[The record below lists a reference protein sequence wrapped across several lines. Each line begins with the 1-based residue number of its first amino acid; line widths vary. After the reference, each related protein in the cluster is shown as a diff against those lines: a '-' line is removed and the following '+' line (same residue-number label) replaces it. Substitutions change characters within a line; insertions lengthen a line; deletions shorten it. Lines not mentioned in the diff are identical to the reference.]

1 MLKSLY
7 WRVNFF
13 FKNRKS
19 KRLKK
24 RLGDNTSAL
33 TVNTKNGTF
42 IVDAADLEVG
52 GKLRNEGEYG
62 IDEINRISQF
72 IDNQS
77 SVLIVGAHIGSLAIP
92 VAKTCSELV
101 AIEANPNNFKLL
113 QINIKLND
121 ISNII
126 AHNIAAS
133 EREETIQFQL
143 NTVNSGGSKRVPV
156 NNHYMYTYDNPKVID
171 VEAYSLDNYLSNNN
185 FDLVLID
192 IEGSEY
198 FAMQGMSNILAN
210 TKTLIIEFLP
220 HHITNVAGVELT
232 NFLDNIPK
240 HLTKLTIPSKEM
252 TYPIDVGIVTLQQMF
267 ESGHGDDGIIFHN

>member
-13 FKNRKS
+13 LKNRKS

-24 RLGDNTSAL
+24 QHKENNSLL
-33 TVNTKNGTF
+33 TINTKNGTF
-42 IVDAADLEVG
+42 VVDATDLEVSA
-52 GKLRNEGEYG
+52 KLRNKGEYG
-62 IDEINRISQF
+62 IDEINRISKF

-77 SVLIVGAHIGSLAIP
+77 SILIVGAHIGSLAIP
-92 VAKTCSELV
+92 IAKMCSEVV

-113 QINIKLND
+113 QTNIEMNNMLN
-121 ISNII
+121 IT

-143 NTVNSGGSKRVPV
+143 NTVNSGGSKRVPI
-156 NNHYMYTYDNPKVID
+156 NNHYMYTYDNPEIIEVS
-171 VEAYSLDNYLSNNN
+171 AYSLDTYLTNNY

-198 FAMQGMSNILAN
+198 FAMQGMTNILSK
-210 TKTLIIEFLP
+210 TKTLIVEFLP
-220 HHITNVAGVELT
+220 HHIINVAGVKLT
-232 NFLDNIPK
+232 KFLENIPK
-240 HLTKLTIPSKEM
+240 HLTKLTIPSKNC
-252 TYPIDVGIVTLQQMF
+252 TYSINEGFVVLQQMF
-267 ESGHGDDGIIFHN
+267 DSGQGDDGIIFHN

>member
-52 GKLRNEGEYG
+52 AKLRNKGEYG

-92 VAKTCSELV
+92 VAKICSELV

-171 VEAYSLDNYLSNNN
+171 VEAHSLDNYLPNNN

-210 TKTLIIEFLP
+210 TKTLIVEFLP

-232 NFLDNIPK
+232 DFLDNIPK
-240 HLTKLTIPSKEM
+240 HLTKLTIPSKDK

>member
-52 GKLRNEGEYG
+52 GKLRNKGEYG

-171 VEAYSLDNYLSNNN
+171 VEAHSLDNYLPNNN

-232 NFLDNIPK
+232 DFLDNIPK
-240 HLTKLTIPSKEM
+240 HLTKLTIPSKDK

>member
-52 GKLRNEGEYG
+52 AKLRNKGEYG

-92 VAKTCSELV
+92 VAKICSELV

-126 AHNIAAS
+126 VHNIAAS

-171 VEAYSLDNYLSNNN
+171 VEAHSLDNYLPNNN

-210 TKTLIIEFLP
+210 TKTLIVEFLP

-232 NFLDNIPK
+232 DFLDNIPK
-240 HLTKLTIPSKEM
+240 HLTKLTIPSKDK

>member
-52 GKLRNEGEYG
+52 GKLRNKGEYG

-92 VAKTCSELV
+92 VAKICSELV

-133 EREETIQFQL
+133 EREEIIQFQL

-171 VEAYSLDNYLSNNN
+171 VEAHSLDNYLPNNN

-210 TKTLIIEFLP
+210 TKTLIVEFLP

-232 NFLDNIPK
+232 DFLDNIPK
-240 HLTKLTIPSKEM
+240 HLTKLTIPSKDK

>member
-52 GKLRNEGEYG
+52 AKLRNKGEYG
-62 IDEINRISQF
+62 VDEINRISQF

-92 VAKTCSELV
+92 VAKICSELV

-171 VEAYSLDNYLSNNN
+171 VEAHSLDNYLPNNN

-210 TKTLIIEFLP
+210 TKTLIVEFLP

-232 NFLDNIPK
+232 DFLDNIPK
-240 HLTKLTIPSKEM
+240 HLTKLTIPSKDK

>member
-24 RLGDNTSAL
+24 RLGENNSAL

-42 IVDAADLEVG
+42 VVDAADLEVG
-52 GKLRNEGEYG
+52 AKLRKKGEYG
-62 IDEINRISQF
+62 IDEINRISKF

-92 VAKTCSELV
+92 VAKICSELV

-113 QINIKLND
+113 QTNIKLND
-121 ISNII
+121 ILNITT
-126 AHNIAAS
+126 HNIAAS

-156 NNHYMYTYDNPKVID
+156 NNHYMYTYDNPKVIT
-171 VEAYSLDNYLSNNN
+171 VEAHSLDNYLPNNN

-198 FAMQGMSNILAN
+198 FAMQGMTNILAN
-210 TKTLIIEFLP
+210 TKTLIVEFLP
-220 HHITNVAGVELT
+220 HHITNVAGVNLT
-232 NFLDNIPK
+232 NFLDNIPN
-240 HLTKLTIPSKEM
+240 HLTKLTIPSKDK

-267 ESGHGDDGIIFHN
+267 ESGQGDDGIIFHN